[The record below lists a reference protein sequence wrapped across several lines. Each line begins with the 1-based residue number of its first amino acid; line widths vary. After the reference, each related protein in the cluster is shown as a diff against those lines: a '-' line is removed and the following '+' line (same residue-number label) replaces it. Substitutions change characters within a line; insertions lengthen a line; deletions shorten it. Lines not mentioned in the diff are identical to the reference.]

1 MCALPRKSYFISI
14 FTSTALK
21 MKFFIKDFFSKC
33 DQMVSVQERGN
44 QFRFKLLVF
53 KERNVHIYTTILC
66 QFKCREYCFQ
76 AYMRLVPWVYL
87 HVKFFTTR
95 SCFGS
100 NRTCF
105 AMSRF
110 ARILFGTMFS
120 QSLINADLFYFWDR
134 PWRYILNFMMQI

>member
-1 MCALPRKSYFISI
+1 MCALPRKSYFIII
-14 FTSTALK
+14 FTSTSLK

-76 AYMRLVPWVYL
+76 ADMRLVPWVYL
-87 HVKFFTTR
+87 HVKLFTTR
-95 SCFGS
+95 SCFW
-100 NRTCF
+100 
-105 AMSRF
+105 
-110 ARILFGTMFS
+110 IKPHLFCNV
-120 QSLINADLFYFWDR
+120 SLCS
-134 PWRYILNFMMQI
+134 NFMWNNVFPILDQCRSFLLLG